1 MSKGAKNFS
10 TDNEYY
16 TPKEI
21 VSLFGSFDYDPATT
35 EQKAKDLG
43 VSCYDTIETN
53 GLLTDWTQYKKIWIN
68 PPFTNK
74 LGFLKK
80 AMETYLKVNNEI
92 YFLSP
97 VEFLTTKNFHKLI
110 KEFGLG
116 VKLFIPNGRIKFQS
130 GLGKDSKSPAFGS
143 VVFRIQNCNE
153 IELIDITK
161 NSNQTEMF

>member
-1 MSKGAKNFS
+1 MSKGAVNFS

-35 EQKAKDLG
+35 EEKAKDLG
-43 VSCYDTIETN
+43 VSHYDTIDTN
-53 GLLTDWTQYKKIWIN
+53 GLLSDWTKYKRIWIN
-68 PPFTNK
+68 PPFTHK
-74 LGFLKK
+74 LKFLEK
-80 AMETYLKVNNEI
+80 AVETYLKANNEI

-97 VEFLTTKNFHKLI
+97 IGFLTTKGFYKQI
-110 KEFGLG
+110 KISGG